1 MNVSSNSNPVT
12 EKNHGFHFAPAY
24 WHKSDA
30 ERIARDE
37 GIEPGRDHWL
47 LLQWLQ
53 EYFFRHENSD
63 INVRELKDALDESF
77 HQKGGVSYLHR
88 FFPGGPVALGCRLTG
103 LPVPSRAVDKSF
115 GSVQKTPSLKNV

>member
-12 EKNHGFHFAPAY
+12 EKNRGFHFAPAN
-24 WHKSDA
+24 WQKSEA

-47 LLQWLQ
+47 LLQCLQ
-53 EYFFRHENSD
+53 EYFSRHENSD

-77 HQKGGVSYLHR
+77 HQKGGINYLHR
-88 FFPGGPVALGCRLTG
+88 LFPGGPVTQGCRLAG
-103 LPVPSRAVDKSF
+103 LPVPSGAVDKSF
-115 GSVQKTPSLKNV
+115 SCVQKTPSLKNV